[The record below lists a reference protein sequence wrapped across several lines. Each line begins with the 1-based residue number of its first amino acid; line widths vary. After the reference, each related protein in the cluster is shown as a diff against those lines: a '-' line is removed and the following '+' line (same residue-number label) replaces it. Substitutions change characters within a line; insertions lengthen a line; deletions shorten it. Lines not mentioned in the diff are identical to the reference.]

1 MTITYPLDFLPDF
14 PGWSTEFE
22 PLFRQEYSR
31 QGNGA
36 TIGKDFGSPLWRGA
50 WTSCRLS
57 PNVLDYWRARLESLE
72 GVLKTFRAY
81 PTSRCRPI
89 KHPGASALPAG
100 TLQTINA
107 DGKRIALAGLV
118 GITLSPGDMLQIGAA
133 DLHRVMEP
141 ASGAPTGLFEVR
153 PHVWPGVVTGVAV
166 SISKPSCI
174 MSIVPGTISTTADP
188 NTGRG
193 AVSFEGIEVR

>member
-1 MTITYPLDFLPDF
+1 MTITYPLDFLPEF

-50 WTSCRLS
+50 WTSRRLS
-57 PNVLDYWRARLESLE
+57 ANALDYWRARLESLE
-72 GVLKTFRAY
+72 GVLKTFRAF

-89 KHPGASALPAG
+89 MHSGASALPAA
-100 TLQTINA
+100 TLHAINL
-107 DGKRIALAGLV
+107 DGKQIAVAGLA
-118 GITLSPGDMLQIGAA
+118 GITLSPGDMLQIGAG

-141 ASGAPTGLFEVR
+141 ASGTPTGPFEVR
-153 PHVWPGVVTGVAV
+153 PHIWPGVVIGAAV
-166 SISKPSCI
+166 KISKPSCI
-174 MSIVPGTISTTADP
+174 MSIVPGTVSTTADAV
-188 NTGRG
+188 TGRG
-193 AVSFEGIEVR
+193 TVGFEGIEVR